1 MEFELKNIKELTAS
15 LEWQIK
21 MGADA
26 MVDNK
31 INKPTSEKIENK
43 VDLELKNIPEMPP
56 KLKPSDIT
64 IENNPNFSTPRVL
77 PIIRRVNADSI
88 PPATFAAPRIL
99 KLFIN
104 LLARSL

>member
-1 MEFELKNIKELTAS
+1 MSDEAILKVKLRARYFDIFSLLSRLEPTNFTEVSQILKLSNIL
-15 LEWQIK
+15 QIST
-21 MGADA
+21 
-26 MVDNK
+26 
-31 INKPTSEKIENK
+31 I
-43 VDLELKNIPEMPP
+43 
-56 KLKPSDIT
+56 DIT

-88 PPATFAAPRIL
+88 PPTTFAAPRIL